1 MVKKARSA
9 EAKSLADFDINALE
23 KEWHRQ
29 PRLME
34 KQVREAVELEEA
46 ACAQRIRENP
56 EKYIGSD
63 KVTEAAIKEAKLLHP
78 KYQKAKQK
86 LIDAAFRKDLAE
98 GLVVALNHRKKALE
112 KEVDLWNAG
121 YFSSPKQPKEGRVTL
136 PRRKMRDDED
146 DDD

>member
-34 KQVREAVELEEA
+34 KQVREAAECHRDWDQAKYELELEEA

-56 EKYIGSD
+56 EKYI
-63 KVTEAAIKEAKLLHP
+63 
-78 KYQKAKQK
+78 
-86 LIDAAFRKDLAE
+86 
-98 GLVVALNHRKKALE
+98 
-112 KEVDLWNAG
+112 
-121 YFSSPKQPKEGRVTL
+121 
-136 PRRKMRDDED
+136 
-146 DDD
+146 